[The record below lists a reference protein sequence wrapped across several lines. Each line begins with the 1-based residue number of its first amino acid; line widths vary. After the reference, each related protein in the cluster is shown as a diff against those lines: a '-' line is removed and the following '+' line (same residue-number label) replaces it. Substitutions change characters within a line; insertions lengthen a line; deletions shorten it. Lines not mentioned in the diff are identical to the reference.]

1 MQKQKAIVTPDWLRE
16 SVKRKTIVEC
26 GDYAALP
33 ELHDETVKHCPEE
46 DSSGPSQSQGESS
59 TSQPPPI
66 VKPTSPR
73 IIKNWTARYACT
85 RASPL
90 TCVNQELAVEL
101 DILGQHRELESL
113 SINALSYERSVAVC
127 FPCSTLMITEA
138 EVIAYQVIK
147 CGLLQPRVF
156 HRLINRYRTSI
167 PKFNHL
173 GDLRT
178 RCDQTT
184 GIR

>member
-33 ELHDETVKHCPEE
+33 ELHDETVEHCPEE
-46 DSSGPSQSQGESS
+46 DSSGPLQSQGESS

-66 VKPTSPR
+66 VKPTSSR
-73 IIKNWTARYACT
+73 MFKNWTARYACT

-90 TCVNQELAVEL
+90 TCVNQALAAEL
-101 DILGQHRELESL
+101 DILGRHRGLESL

-127 FPCSTLMITEA
+127 LPCSTLMITNTE
-138 EVIAYQVIK
+138 IISYQIIK
-147 CGLLQPRVF
+147 CERCCGLEYFTV
-156 HRLINRYRTSI
+156 
-167 PKFNHL
+167 
-173 GDLRT
+173 
-178 RCDQTT
+178 
-184 GIR
+184 